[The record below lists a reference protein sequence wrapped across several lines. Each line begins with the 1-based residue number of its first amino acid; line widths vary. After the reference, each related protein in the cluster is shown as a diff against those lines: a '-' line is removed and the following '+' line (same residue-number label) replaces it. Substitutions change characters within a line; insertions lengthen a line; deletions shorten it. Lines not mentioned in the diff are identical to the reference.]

1 MKNKLLLSSALV
13 GSLLAT
19 SMSFAETKV
28 TGSLDLSYTTRS
40 SDTTKSSADG
50 FGRETQINV
59 SNSGDLNN
67 GMKYAA
73 GFALEFDGGSDGAS
87 ISNENVFLD
96 VTAGAITFTVGVD
109 HITNTDSSA
118 VPRVSIPANS
128 LARSGTDI
136 AYSQGS
142 QFFTTGNG
150 SVTHVKESMGVGA
163 SVGGFHFFYTP
174 SLGDS
179 GGANDSYN
187 TTTNEGSDA
196 YQLLYVGDAGVKG
209 LKINAGVQKAEK
221 SANSIYTTASDVT
234 NTQISASY
242 NFGQVTV
249 GAGRIDSENGTLTAL
264 QDKETNDFGI
274 TYAVNDKL
282 SLGINYAETSLDTA
296 STVDEEITM
305 LQAGY
310 NLGAVGVAISY
321 MEIQNVEGATGV
333 DNEVASIRLSTK
345 F

>member
-28 TGSLDLSYTTRS
+28 TGSLDLNYTTRS
-40 SDTTKSSADG
+40 SDTAKSSGDG

-73 GFALEFDGGSDGAS
+73 GFSLEMDGGGTAKN
-87 ISNENVFLD
+87 NENIYLD

-128 LARSGTDI
+128 LARSGADI

-221 SANSIYTTASDVT
+221 SAKSIYTTASDVT

-321 MEIQNVEGATGV
+321 MEIQNVEGARGK
-333 DNEVASIRLSTK
+333 DEEIASIRLSTK